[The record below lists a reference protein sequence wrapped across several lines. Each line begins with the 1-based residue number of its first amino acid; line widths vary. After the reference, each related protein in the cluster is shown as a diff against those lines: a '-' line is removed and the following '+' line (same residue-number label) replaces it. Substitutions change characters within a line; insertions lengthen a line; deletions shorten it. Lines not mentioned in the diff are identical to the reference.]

1 MHAFLPPVPR
11 HVEALRAMLSCHG
24 NHRDQLLEETSAWE
38 EDISW
43 AFRVLKTFRAG
54 TPRGH
59 SLMIFGQKGEVG
71 WLSWRSSSP
80 RNFRARISV
89 GPGPLGSVVSVLP
102 LGRPSSLLEHGTPR
116 IGASPE
122 SPRLPQPRTAA
133 RQGFSPPETGFE
145 TCSAALAGVSDL
157 AE

>member
-71 WLSWRSSSP
+71 WLSPDPASKATLWVKAQHEGALPPPGIVRKDP
-80 RNFRARISV
+80 R
-89 GPGPLGSVVSVLP
+89 
-102 LGRPSSLLEHGTPR
+102 
-116 IGASPE
+116 PE
-122 SPRLPQPRTAA
+122 SFADNNEIT
-133 RQGFSPPETGFE
+133 
-145 TCSAALAGVSDL
+145 
-157 AE
+157 